1 MEEDNKNTVIMNHRT
16 KEFVEDNNVH
26 KIKIKILVPFLI
38 GILVI
43 SSAKLGIT
51 ISNIQKIE
59 ELKVFEEDGWAF
71 LKYFPTA
78 TIVGLGCMEKLESQ
92 LYPN

>member
-1 MEEDNKNTVIMNHRT
+1 MEEENKNNTVIMNHRT

-38 GILVI
+38 GIFVI

-51 ISNIQKIE
+51 ISNIQKI
-59 ELKVFEEDGWAF
+59 
-71 LKYFPTA
+71 
-78 TIVGLGCMEKLESQ
+78 
-92 LYPN
+92 